1 MALKDLLTD
10 LSSFYKDNPY
20 QAKYKTKAGPV
31 NVMETPFNQRSLKFG
46 GDRPGGGS
54 SGQPF
59 IQEPLPGVNSDPN
72 APFPDFLLRDPK
84 NALNDRVD
92 DLERISKFLLTTE
105 GGLFIAKQELLS
117 LQNPIVPGRPNR
129 ATPTSGLYNPLMT
142 LAQVGA
148 AGTGL
153 HIEKQGLY
161 PIFDPTQKYDYI
173 YKTNHNAEDTNR
185 LTILYNFK
193 IKETQPSDA
202 KAYAPLLGVS
212 TDDNLIISY
221 IGGPNVKLSGKT
233 NIGFSSNRVYGGNI
247 ETQTEK
253 SLGYASTATKLNTIL
268 NYTGSLGVSN
278 KVSGSG
284 YIQNFNTGNTGIN
297 STSWLGQ
304 NSVYLLGPAN
314 SFPTMNPANTTEKGA
329 YTFTQQQL
337 VARTAIGAVGN
348 TSLGSITDFRKEII
362 DNNKEIPPQLGLFAF
377 NYTSNRINR
386 EQRVGLGNPGKR
398 TRDRDR
404 TKLASYDNDTV
415 DRINMLPL
423 YYDDIVLDPDVL
435 TRDLVKFRFEV
446 IDNANPKF
454 STFVHFRA
462 FLGAINDNFKAEW
475 NPIKY
480 IGRGE
485 NFYNYSGFSRDISF
499 SFKVHPQSRAEM
511 KSIYQKL
518 QYLASSLAPDYS
530 NGYMKGNLVRLT
542 IGDYLY
548 IVPGF
553 ISNLTYNIPE
563 EAAWEISLTEP
574 EGGVDAGTMETP
586 KLFDVNVS
594 FTPIHDFVP
603 QVGNKRSTAL
613 ITPASATNT
622 YLDGVDEGRPKNNK
636 IYDFNNKNSKKE
648 GFSFNSG
655 SSNGTDYINSSNLE
669 QFATKKLEPIA
680 VSETQVGP
688 TNFTGNAPTGNAI
701 PFP

>member
-10 LSSFYKDNPY
+10 LSSFYRDNPY

-31 NVMETPFNQRSLKFG
+31 NIMETPFNQRSLKFG
-46 GDRPGGGS
+46 RDRPGGGS

-59 IQEPLPGVNSDPN
+59 IQEPVPGVNSDPN

-84 NALNDRVD
+84 NALNNRVD
-92 DLERISKFLLTTE
+92 DLERIGKFLLTTE

-129 ATPTSGLYNPLMT
+129 STPVSGLYNPLMT

-153 HIEKQGLY
+153 HIEKQGLS
-161 PIFDPTQKYDYI
+161 PIFSNTDKYAYV
-173 YKTNHNAEDTNR
+173 YKTDHNTDNTNR

-193 IKETQPSDA
+193 IKETQPSIA

-212 TDDNLIISY
+212 TDDNLITSY
-221 IGGPNVKLSGKT
+221 LGGPNVRLSGKT
-233 NIGFSSNRVYGGNI
+233 NIGF
-247 ETQTEK
+247 
-253 SLGYASTATKLNTIL
+253 ASDRLSPFALRQKTLASYINAQNKTLNTRI
-268 NYTGSLGVSN
+268 NYTGSLGVSY
-278 KVSGSG
+278 KSGDLG
-284 YIQNFNTGNTGIN
+284 YVQIDTGNTDTN
-297 STSWLGQ
+297 SLNFLGQ
-304 NSVYLLGPAN
+304 NSVYRLGPAN
-314 SFPTMNPANTTEKGA
+314 SFPTPNSDNTIKKGA
-329 YTFTQQQL
+329 YTFTQLQL
-337 VARTAIGAVGN
+337 KDQESFIESGK
-348 TSLGSITDFRKEII
+348 SIPQDFRQKII
-362 DNNKEIPPQLGLFAF
+362 NTNKGIPPELGLFAF
-377 NYTSNRINR
+377 NYQSATINR

-398 TRDRDR
+398 TRNRSR
-404 TKLASYDNDTV
+404 LTNYDNATV

-423 YYDDIVLDPDVL
+423 YYDNIVLDPNVL

-446 IDNANPKF
+446 IDNANPNF
-454 STFVHFRA
+454 STFIHFRA
-462 FLGAINDNFKAEW
+462 FLGAINDSFKAEW

-563 EAAWEISLTEP
+563 DAAWEISLTEP
-574 EGGVDAGTMETP
+574 EGGEDSGTMETP

-603 QVGNKRSTAL
+603 QVGNKKSTAL
-613 ITPASATNT
+613 ITPARATNA
-622 YLDGVDEGRPKNNK
+622 YLDGADEGRPKNNK
-636 IYDFNNKNSKKE
+636 IYNFNNDSIA
-648 GFSFNSG
+648 GGTFTFNSG
-655 SSNGTDYINSSNLE
+655 SSNGTDYINANALE
-669 QFATKKLEPIA
+669 QFATKKLGPILVPDA
-680 VSETQVGP
+680 PQEQ
-688 TNFTGNAPTGNAI
+688 TNLTGNAPTVNAV
-701 PFP
+701 PFG